1 MRPLCTLA
9 GHYTRHYS
17 CNAALLLSKLAAVTQ
32 DSPARLC
39 SFLFT
44 MMVMIDMVAVVVVVA
59 VVERKMMMVVVAV
72 VMVVVMVG
80 MVVSCRLR

>member
-59 VVERKMMMVVVAV
+59 VV
-72 VMVVVMVG
+72 MVVVMVG